1 MKLQPDKSD
10 AQNIRGYGPG
20 WIAVNNDKLFT
31 SLLIGPG
38 GLRLD
43 WQCSSFAD
51 LNAEHFAVVAAHA
64 KAMGAEMV
72 IFGSGHKLRFVQ
84 PAWLQGLMTQ
94 RIGLETMDTPAA
106 CRTYN
111 ILAGEG
117 RKVLAAIVL
126 EQSDAS
132 VTASS
137 VSSLSSN

>member
-20 WIAVNNDKLFT
+20 WIAINNDKLFT
-31 SLLIGPG
+31 SLLIGSS
-38 GLRLD
+38 GLRID
-43 WQCSSFAD
+43 WQCNDFAS
-51 LNAEHFAVVAAHA
+51 LSAAHFEQVAEHA

-84 PAWLQGLMTQ
+84 AAWLQSLMMQ

-126 EQSDAS
+126 EPGSRSD
-132 VTASS
+132 
-137 VSSLSSN
+137 

>member
-20 WIAVNNDKLFT
+20 WIAVNNDKLVT
-31 SLLIGPG
+31 SLLIGSS

-43 WQCSSFAD
+43 WACASFAD
-51 LNAEHFAVVAAHA
+51 LNETHFEVVAAHA
-64 KAMGAEMV
+64 KAMAAEMV
-72 IFGSGHKLRFVQ
+72 IFGSGHRLRFVP
-84 PAWLQGLMTQ
+84 PAWQRSLMTL
-94 RIGLETMDTPAA
+94 RIGMETMDTPAA

-126 EQSDAS
+126 EQSDTS
-132 VTASS
+132 VTPPV
-137 VSSLSSN
+137 VSPTSTN

>member
-1 MKLQPDKSD
+1 MKLHPDKSD
-10 AQNIRGYGPG
+10 TQNIRGYGPG
-20 WIAVNNDKLFT
+20 WIAINNDKLFT
-31 SLLIGPG
+31 SLLVSSG

-43 WQCSSFAD
+43 WECDSFSH
-51 LNAEHFAVVAAHA
+51 LNETHFAVVAAHA

-72 IFGSGHKLRFVQ
+72 IFGSGHKLRFVP
-84 PAWLQGLMTQ
+84 PAWLSGLMAQ

-126 EQSDAS
+126 EQSEPS
-132 VTASS
+132 ITP
-137 VSSLSSN
+137 

>member
-1 MKLQPDKSD
+1 MKLHPDKSD

-31 SLLIGPG
+31 SLLIGSS

-43 WQCSSFAD
+43 WECDGFAS
-51 LNAEHFAVVAAHA
+51 LNAKHFAVVAEHA
-64 KAMGAEMV
+64 KAMDAEMV

-84 PAWLQGLMTQ
+84 PAWYQGLIAQ

-126 EQSDAS
+126 EQSDTS
-132 VTASS
+132 VTPS
-137 VSSLSSN
+137 